1 MSDRPGV
8 SISEIWSLLTPG
20 HLTAWDLHEEQVVL
34 GDDQG
39 AVIGYSVTGE
49 ETWRV
54 SVPAPVRDVSV
65 GDDGLVG
72 VAGGE
77 GEVFCL
83 LKGEVLF
90 RHRPGPAIDHVRLG
104 PHGDYLLALSPEG
117 EGVFLNRFGREMGK
131 ITVPGGVLGL
141 TVVRETGRIVTVSPG
156 GRVRGFTS
164 WGKPVWEAESHP
176 TAEAPSG
183 DDRGNLVLVPIMAY
197 GVDAYTAAG
206 EHAGAYDVGEAV
218 KIAACSGNG
227 ERLLLATTDERLV
240 LLKRD
245 ASVVTSEV
253 FPAPIVGL
261 TLSTDASLALVTTGS
276 GYAHLLAL
284 AGEGESRFLEMRAA
298 PAATRRPWLL
308 RQAVF
313 SPYSLVVR
321 PRVAIA
327 RDGRY
332 AAVAGD
338 RQRVLV
344 VTEDGDTVAVRR
356 YAGSLLALR
365 VLDDGDVRVYASRSI
380 FRFHPGDDESTPEWV
395 AETDLAQVAIESDG
409 AAIGLTESGE
419 VVAVPPERG
428 SARRLFSLPGPDIAG
443 LAAAPGTIAVTRK
456 AGRVEVWTREGEGLA
471 SCGPFPVTP
480 RLLASSEEG
489 YLVGIAKL
497 AILYSTRGEERHC
510 FEMPTPAVRAVDVP
524 GGFLVVEETGE
535 AFVATVTGIL
545 RPVFHAG
552 HGEVV
557 PCPDIGEGPGFVLA
571 DGPLIQS
578 VRPDGSPR
586 WRFRAPAEFCCAAR
600 SADGRRVAAVAGT
613 ELFVFPVAADAGAEA
628 EGGAPSEFLE
638 FADG

>member
-1 MSDRPGV
+1 M

-20 HLTAWDLHEEQVVL
+20 HLTAWDLYEESVVL

-72 VAGGE
+72 VACGE
-77 GEVFCL
+77 GEVLCL
-83 LKGEVLF
+83 VSSEVLF
-90 RHRPGPAIDHVRLG
+90 RYRPGPSIDYVRLG

-131 ITVPGGVLGL
+131 ITVPGGVLGV
-141 TVVRETGRIVTVSPG
+141 TVVRNTGQIVTVSPG
-156 GRVRGFTS
+156 GRVRGFAS
-164 WGKPVWEAESHP
+164 WGKAVWEAESHP
-176 TAEAPSG
+176 TAEAPSV
-183 DDRGNLVLVPIMAY
+183 DDGGGLVLVPIMAY

-218 KIAACSGNG
+218 KIAACSGDG

-240 LLKRD
+240 LLKKD

-261 TLSTDASLALVTTGS
+261 KLSTDASLALVTTGS

-284 AGEGESRFLEMRAA
+284 AGEGESRFLEMTSA
-298 PAATRRPWLL
+298 PAATRRPWIL
-308 RQAVF
+308 REKVF

-321 PRVAIA
+321 PRIALA

-344 VTEDGDTVAVRR
+344 VTDDGDTAAVRR
-356 YAGSLLALR
+356 YAGSLLAVR
-365 VLDDGDVRVYASRSI
+365 VLADGDVRVFASRSI

-395 AETDLAQVAIESDG
+395 AEGDLAHVAIEPEGS
-409 AAIGLTESGE
+409 AIGLTEAGE
-419 VVAVPPERG
+419 VIALPRERG
-428 SARRLFSLPGPDIAG
+428 AAKRLFGLPGPDIAG
-443 LAAAPGTIAVTRK
+443 LAAAGESMAVTRK
-456 AGRVEVWTREGEGLA
+456 SGRVEIWSRAGEGLA
-471 SCGPFPVTP
+471 TCGPFPVTP
-480 RLLASSEEG
+480 RLLAASEDG
-489 YLVGIAKL
+489 YLVGVAKL
-497 AILYSTRGEERHC
+497 AILYATDGEEKHR
-510 FEMPTPAVRAVDVP
+510 FELPTPVDRAVALP
-524 GGFLVVEETGE
+524 GAYLVVDDSGE
-535 AFVATVTGIL
+535 AHIGTVTGAF

-552 HGEVV
+552 KGAVV
-557 PCPDIGEGPGFVLA
+557 PCPDIGEGPGFVIS
-571 DGPLIQS
+571 DGSLIQS

-586 WRFRAPAEFCCAAR
+586 WRFRAPEEFCCAAA

-613 ELFVFPVAADAGAEA
+613 ELFLFPSGEGAGEV